1 MKQNTES
8 IAIAS
13 AFREWSHTYL
23 PKSRE
28 VSVHTQRAYNE
39 ALALYVLFLK
49 EVKGVSPE
57 NLSAE
62 CFSILTIENWMLWL
76 RGDRKCSP
84 ATCNHRLSCIKS
96 FLRYLSSRDHRFLST
111 EMDAQKVKQMKS
123 PKTLPEEI
131 SQDAIASLFKVIDQ
145 TSKKGR
151 RDYTLFYLMYSIAAR
166 IDEILSLRIKD
177 LHFEKNSEKGYMEII
192 GKGLKRRTPPI
203 LQDVGRVLKAY
214 IRMFHGKEPN
224 LDALLF
230 QSNRFKE
237 IGSQKL
243 TQSAIDK
250 RLKQYA
256 SQAHAID
263 PSVPERLHCH
273 NLRHARASHWLE
285 QGLDLVSIQRLMG
298 HVDINTTSQ
307 YIFISTGQKQQVL
320 AKLEDPVVQGIGKKW
335 KNPKMAKDLFEYM
348 GITSRPTKKP
358 K

>member
-8 IAIAS
+8 IAIAR

-23 PKSRE
+23 PKNRE
-28 VSVHTQRAYNE
+28 MSVHTQRAYNE
-39 ALALYVLFLK
+39 ALALYVSFLK
-49 EVKGVSPE
+49 EVRGVSPE
-57 NLSAE
+57 KLSADS
-62 CFSILTIENWMLWL
+62 FSISTIESWMLWL
-76 RGDRKCSP
+76 REQRKCSP
-84 ATCNHRLSCIKS
+84 ATCNHRLACLKS
-96 FLRYLSSRDHRFLST
+96 FLRYLSSCDHRFLLT
-111 EMDAQKVKQMKS
+111 EMNIKKVKQMKS

-131 SQDAIASLFKVIDQ
+131 SQGAIASIFKVIDQ
-145 TSKKGR
+145 TSQKGR

-166 IDEILSLRIKD
+166 IDEILSLRIRN
-177 LHFEKNSEKGYMEII
+177 LHFEKNSDKGYMEII
-192 GKGLKRRTPPI
+192 GKGSKRRTPPI

-224 LDALLF
+224 QEALLF

-243 TQSAIDK
+243 TQSAVDK
-250 RLKQYA
+250 RLKHYA

-263 PSVPERLHCH
+263 SSVPERLHCH

-285 QGLDLVSIQRLMG
+285 LGLDLVSIQRLMG

-307 YIFISTGQKQQVL
+307 YIFISTKQKHQVL
-320 AKLEDPVVQGIGKKW
+320 AKLEDPVVQNVGKKW
-335 KNPKMAKDLFEYM
+335 KNPKATKDLFDYL
-348 GITSRPTKKP
+348 GISNKPAKKQ